1 MPQQNQTVRTR
12 WCHDDGVTID
22 LSKGKSMLVVCWG
35 SIAAAGRRLRHR
47 SVSEESRILE
57 ALASLPTCEL

>member
-22 LSKGKSMLVVCWG
+22 LSTGNSVLVLCWG

-47 SVSEESRILE
+47 FVSEESRILD
-57 ALASLPTCEL
+57 ALASKPTCKL